1 MDLHQGLGYLRRAAL
16 ISDSP
21 QGPAD
26 CFVGWSPE
34 RKVRFAALFEEAM
47 QKGILL
53 QRPDQTSRQDQVP
66 TEVPAKAQERVWT
79 VQHSHSMGLR
89 DRQVWDRVFQKLHLN
104 LPESSRSS
112 TDKKGKPKET
122 KPRTSSRR
130 QTKDKFKDK
139 EKMRKVQE
147 KAVEKFKRSR
157 EFQKAVH
164 QAAMLIHDR
173 WVLKTFEQS
182 ALKMNKF
189 TMNLYAQAMKKDLQK
204 KLQKKM
210 KNAQIC
216 RSTST
221 SSQSPTSVYQVESI

>member
-1 MDLHQGLGYLRRAAL
+1 
-16 ISDSP
+16 
-21 QGPAD
+21 
-26 CFVGWSPE
+26 
-34 RKVRFAALFEEAM
+34 
-47 QKGILL
+47 
-53 QRPDQTSRQDQVP
+53 
-66 TEVPAKAQERVWT
+66 
-79 VQHSHSMGLR
+79 MGLR
-89 DRQVWDRVFQKLHLN
+89 DRQVWDRVSQKLHLN

-157 EFQKAVH
+157 AFQRAVH

-189 TMNLYAQAMKKDLQK
+189 TMNLYAQALKKDLQK